1 MQPKMQWA
9 VQPGD
14 RGVTFIRFQGRQ
26 LWCYLSSDWHWD
38 SIKCDRDR
46 LMSDLMTA
54 KRLGCPVLGFGDI
67 FDAMGGKYDPRSS
80 KDELRPELLTGNY
93 FDAAVSQCAD
103 WLRPVASS
111 LALLTPGNHE
121 TAIRKRQETCLTT
134 RLVER
139 LRVDGSPVCQSGYA
153 GWVIFKGAQ
162 GKTNVALHRL
172 WYHHGYGGGG
182 PVTRGVI
189 DYARYLADVDADTIV
204 SGHVHQRTLIEST
217 RQRVTSTG
225 IPRTRPIFLVRSSSY
240 KDECM
245 TDGWH
250 VEKGLSSRPIGGW
263 WMRLRW
269 GKKSSELIASFHD
282 TPEI

>member
-1 MQPKMQWA
+1 MAQSNWEVEQT
-9 VQPGD
+9 GS
-14 RGVTFIRFQGRQ
+14 GVTFIKFKGSQ

-46 LMSDLMTA
+46 LMADLMTA
-54 KRLGCPVLGFGDI
+54 KRLGCPVLGLGDI
-67 FDAMGGKYDPRSS
+67 FDAMGGKYDPRGS

-93 FDAAVSQCAD
+93 FDEAVSQCAD
-103 WLRPVASS
+103 WLRPVGGS

-139 LRVDGSPVCQSGYA
+139 LRVGGSPVCQSGYA

-162 GKTNVALHRL
+162 SKTNVALHRL

-189 DYARYLADVDADTIV
+189 DYARYLADVDADSIV
-204 SGHVHQRTLIEST
+204 AGHVHQRTLIEAT

-225 IPRTRPIFLVRSSSY
+225 IPKIRPIFLVRSASY
-240 KDECM
+240 KNECM

-250 VEKGLSSRPIGGW
+250 VEKGLSSRPLGGW

-269 GKKSSELIASFHD
+269 SKNSELVASFHD
-282 TPEI
+282 TPEV